1 MSSPAYRGKR
11 LLDLLLA
18 SAAIVFL
25 SPMMLAIAVLV
36 RLLLGKPV
44 LFRQRRPG
52 LHGVPF
58 TFLKFRTMTEA
69 RDSGG
74 NLRADAERLTRFGGF
89 LRSLSLDELPEL
101 FNVIRGDMSLVGPRP
116 LLMQYL
122 ELYSAGQARRH
133 EVRPG
138 ITGWA
143 QVSGRN
149 AIGWDKKFALD
160 VWYVDHGS
168 LWLDVKILARTTWK
182 VLACEGINQ
191 PGEATVEYFKG
202 NSKGA
207 SA

>member
-18 SAAIVFL
+18 SAAIVIL

-44 LFRQRRPG
+44 LFQQRRPG

-69 RDSGG
+69 RDSDG

-122 ELYSAGQARRH
+122 ELYSPEQARRH

>member
-1 MSSPAYRGKR
+1 
-11 LLDLLLA
+11 
-18 SAAIVFL
+18 
-25 SPMMLAIAVLV
+25 MLAIAVLV
-36 RLLLGKPV
+36 RLFLGKPV

-52 LHGVPF
+52 LRGVPF

-69 RDSGG
+69 RDAAG
-74 NLRADAERLTRFGGF
+74 NLRPDAERLTRFGGF

-122 ELYSAGQARRH
+122 ELYSSEQARRH
-133 EVRPG
+133 KVKPG
-138 ITGWA
+138 ITGRA

-149 AIGWDKKFALD
+149 SIGWDRKFALD

-168 LWLDVKILARTTWK
+168 LWLDVKILAHTTWK

-202 NSKGA
+202 NSNGV

>member
-69 RDSGG
+69 RDPGG